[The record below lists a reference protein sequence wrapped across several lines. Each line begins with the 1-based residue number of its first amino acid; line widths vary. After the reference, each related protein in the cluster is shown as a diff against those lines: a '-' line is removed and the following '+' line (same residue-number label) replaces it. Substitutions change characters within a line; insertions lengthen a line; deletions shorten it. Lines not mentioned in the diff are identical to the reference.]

1 MHTSSTSPTYICD
14 VVVFHKTRIAEND
27 LVFDMVA
34 DSGEIVRAVAKSAR
48 KPGNTFSNRLDL
60 FNVAHICVAKTKS
73 IDIIREAIMIEHFDN
88 LRADINSFAGAS
100 AISELLWRLT
110 FDGEANPHM
119 FDFLS
124 KTFQLINDNPE
135 MSKILTIAGCF
146 KLLTMEG
153 FKPQLNCCAEC
164 GKKVDLSRER
174 ILFSPYEGGVICNK
188 CEGSNDNIEL
198 SSKTASLISFLINS
212 TYEEILQDEESIG
225 KRVYEMAKVLK
236 KWTQHHINCSLK
248 SLYVALH

>member
-1 MHTSSTSPTYICD
+1 MNTSSTSPTYLCD

-73 IDIIREAIMIEHFDN
+73 IDIVREAIMVEHFDN

-110 FDGEANPHM
+110 FDGEANPQM
-119 FDFLS
+119 FNFLS
-124 KTFQLINDNPE
+124 KTFRLINDNPE
-135 MSKILTIAGCF
+135 LSKVLTIAACF

-153 FKPQLNCCAEC
+153 FKPQLSYCAEC
-164 GKKVDLSRER
+164 GGKVDFSRER
-174 ILFSPYEGGVICNK
+174 ILFSPYEGGVICSK
-188 CEGSNDNIEL
+188 CEGSNDNL
-198 SSKTASLISFLINS
+198 KVSTKTLSLISSLINS
-212 TYEEILQDEESIG
+212 TYEEILQSEETIG

-236 KWTQHHINCSLK
+236 LWAQHHVNCPLK
-248 SLYVALH
+248 SLYVAIH